1 MATPT
6 FRCIRENFPHAEI
19 TIALKSYVRKLIE
32 GAPWF
37 DEVLILDPD
46 SHSKYTRAGEQN
58 LKMPLCVS
66 LIKQIRSK
74 GYDLGF
80 LLPNSFS
87 SALMFWLGGV
97 KRRIGYKRDARSW
110 LLTDGVNRLSEK
122 GRFLPTYMGD
132 YYLRLCV
139 EVGCEVRS
147 KDLELFITEESQRRV
162 AEIFGNYHLNNGRPL
177 ILLNPGAAYG
187 SSKCWTAEGFAR
199 TAELISEQFD
209 CNIAIVCAP
218 NETKLALDIERVA
231 NMKLINLAS
240 QVVSLDVLK
249 ALIKKCALLITVDS
263 GPRHIAVAFKRPVV
277 TLMGPND
284 PRYTD
289 TPAEIGQ
296 VIRAEVDCLA
306 CHLKVCPKDHRC
318 MAQIKPERV
327 ARTSLELLKQPK
339 YIDTVP
345 NQ

>member
-1 MATPT
+1 MATPA

-19 TIALKSYVRKLIE
+19 TIALKSYVQKLIE

-37 DEVLILDPD
+37 DEVLILDPNP
-46 SHSKYTRAGEQN
+46 H
-58 LKMPLCVS
+58 LKCTGGGDQYPKRPQCVP

-80 LLPNSFS
+80 LFPNSFS
-87 SALMFWLGGV
+87 SAFMFWLGGV

-110 LLTDGVNRLSEK
+110 LLTDGVDRLSEK

-132 YYLRLCV
+132 YYLRLCTA
-139 EVGCEVRS
+139 VGCEVRS
-147 KDLELFITEESQRRV
+147 KELELFITGESLRRV
-162 AEIFGNYHLNNGRPL
+162 AEIFENYHLNNGRPL

-187 SSKCWTAEGFAR
+187 SSKCWTGEGFAR

-218 NETKLALDIERVA
+218 NETKLALDIERAA
-231 NMKLINLAS
+231 NIKLINLAN
-240 QVVSLDVLK
+240 QVISLDILK
-249 ALIKKCALLITVDS
+249 TLIKKCALLITVDS

-284 PRYTD
+284 PRYTG

-318 MAQIKPERV
+318 MTQIKPERV
-327 ARTSLELLKQPK
+327 ARTSLELLK
-339 YIDTVP
+339 
-345 NQ
+345 